1 MAHIREVPR
10 KGSATGVAYE
20 VRWMDGGR
28 ERQKTFSVKRE
39 AQRHAA
45 SVENA
50 RANGAPTADLAGRSE
65 RFADVVKASVDASR
79 ARLKT
84 GTVLQYEHLYATRVL
99 PVFGK
104 KRIAAITS
112 QEVQRWVN
120 DLVAAGKAPNTVH
133 NHFVALNKVFRYA
146 NKHRLIS
153 HNPCEAAELPTNV
166 HAKDFAPVFL
176 SKGQV
181 DALAAAMDAM
191 EPYGLLVR
199 FCALT
204 GLRAAEVQGLRIR
217 DVVLSATG
225 AHVEVRQTIRRISH
239 KWTVGTPKS
248 VRSRRDVPLLD
259 KVLVADL
266 KLHLL
271 QHPRSGDPEALF
283 WPARSNGS
291 RRLDYT
297 GNIDCGSVLRYYM
310 RPLLADIGLP
320 PKMRW
325 HDLRHTYAS
334 LMLAAGIP
342 PYKLSRWM
350 GHASLVTTDTVYSHL
365 YPSDYSAEIAAFEAF
380 STQQGQN
387 LTSATPALP
396 ASSWLEG

>member
-10 KGSATGVAYE
+10 KSSPTGIAYE
-20 VRWMDGGR
+20 VRWVDGGR

-50 RANGAPTADLAGRSE
+50 KESGAPTADLAGRSE
-65 RFADVVKASVDASR
+65 KFEDVVRASVVASR
-79 ARLKT
+79 PRLKP
-84 GTVLQYEHLYATRVL
+84 GTVLQYEHLYKTRVL

-146 NKHRLIS
+146 TKHRFIS
-153 HNPCEAAELPTNV
+153 HNPCEAVELPKNV
-166 HAKDFAPVFL
+166 HTKDFAPVFL

-181 DALAAAMDAM
+181 DALAVAMDAT

-225 AHVEVRQTIRRISH
+225 AHVGVRQTIRRINY
-239 KWTVGTPKS
+239 KWAVGTPKS
-248 VRSRRDVPLLD
+248 ARSRRDVPLLD
-259 KVLVADL
+259 RGLIADL
-266 KLHLL
+266 KLYVL
-271 QHPRSGDPEALF
+271 QHPHSGDPDALF

-291 RRLDYT
+291 RRLDFSR
-297 GNIDCGSVLRYYM
+297 NIDCGSVLQYYM
-310 RPLLADIGLP
+310 RPLLQELGLP

-365 YPSDYSAEIAAFEAF
+365 YPNDYSAEIAQFEAF
-380 STQQGQN
+380 AQR
-387 LTSATPALP
+387 P
-396 ASSWLEG
+396 ASA